1 MCDVPPETKAEHTLI
16 IPIALILSHPAHPAA
31 TASVMSLTAEN
42 VGLRPHPRGDPPDTL
57 LLARG
62 MSLRYLSTEHRLL
75 PLSRANVEYHQ
86 AEIARGAALLAR
98 RKEDTTIAVAS
109 SSSYRGVTFGPEIRL
124 QRSNVLACGSG
135 ETVAPARPGSNPP
148 DSGIVRR
155 IRGSTRRGE
164 HRPRRPSERQG

>member
-62 MSLRYLSTEHRLL
+62 MSSRYLSTEHRLL
-75 PLSRANVEYHQ
+75 PLSRANVELDLRHCEAHWSTCGGYAQQRFIHRNWEL
-86 AEIARGAALLAR
+86 AVGGRFGAFSIPPLA
-98 RKEDTTIAVAS
+98 S
-109 SSSYRGVTFGPEIRL
+109 
-124 QRSNVLACGSG
+124 
-135 ETVAPARPGSNPP
+135 
-148 DSGIVRR
+148 
-155 IRGSTRRGE
+155 
-164 HRPRRPSERQG
+164 